1 MPFDED
7 NQVVRTSYRS
17 DYESTSEHI
26 AQSRSLIRTSSRL
39 KATRA
44 VDDTVDLSFY
54 RLRTVHIT
62 KREA

>member
-7 NQVVRTSYRS
+7 NQVAMTGYRS
-17 DYESTSEHI
+17 DYESTSVRIE
-26 AQSRSLIRTSSRL
+26 QSRSLIRTSSRL

-44 VDDTVDLSFY
+44 VNDTVDLSIY
-54 RLRTVHIT
+54 RLCTAPIT